1 MYNMATKLNISKCLC
16 IRYGI
21 VIRPS
26 IDYNIPGTVLQKVT
40 STKNLGVTFN
50 SKLKFSEQCNAVVNQ
65 GFIRVN
71 LLLKRFHSRGR
82 NLQIGLL
89 NTFVRPILEYNSPLW
104 FPYLKKDIKVVEC
117 VQKYFMKNL

>member
-1 MYNMATKLNISKCLC
+1 M
-16 IRYGI
+16 
-21 VIRPS
+21 
-26 IDYNIPGTVLQKVT
+26 LQKVT

-71 LLLKRFHSRGR
+71 LLLKRFHSRDR

-104 FPYLKKDIKVVEC
+104 FPYSKKDIKVVEH